1 MPLNGKPK
9 SAGGKIA
16 KKKPP
21 QTVAVAWRDP
31 FDKRELRTELFTI
44 DALAKHVDGR
54 TICRVVAKAQGVDTD
69 KLDIFFCQ
77 GEEPLNP
84 KMATKLDIENCGEG
98 TKGEVWVNVDVFA
111 KEAAQ
116 KEDKKKKK
124 KKKGKH

>member
-31 FDKRELRTELFTI
+31 FDKRELRTELFKI
-44 DALAKHVDGR
+44 DALAKHVDAR
-54 TICRVVAKAQGVDTD
+54 TICRVVAKAQGVDSD

-84 KMATKLDIENCGEG
+84 KMATKLDINNCGEG
-98 TKGEVWVNVDVFA
+98 TKGEVFVNVDVCA
-111 KEAAQ
+111 KEQPQ